1 MTPTDFEI
9 VVHDCRTWVA
19 IETSDDNPEAWL
31 ASTTSVPVE
40 R

>member
-1 MTPTDFEI
+1 MTATTFEI
-9 VVHDCRTWVA
+9 VVHDCLMWFA
-19 IETSDDNPEAWL
+19 IETADDNPEAWL